1 YGYFTRE
8 VENQHGTPCNGHG
21 ACNITMDTL
30 YYYAPFADSATQ
42 RFLSSQNITTV
53 TGADN
58 PAGRIASGRN
68 LSAEAERLENR
79 ASFILAN
86 GDIALSGRELS
97 NQSWQTGTENEYLVY
112 RYDP

>member
-1 YGYFTRE
+1 
-8 VENQHGTPCNGHG
+8 
-21 ACNITMDTL
+21 
-30 YYYAPFADSATQ
+30 APFADSATQ

-58 PAGRIASGRN
+58 PAGSIASGRN

-86 GDIALSGRELS
+86 GVTHRSSSL
-97 NQSWQTGTENEYLVY
+97 
-112 RYDP
+112 